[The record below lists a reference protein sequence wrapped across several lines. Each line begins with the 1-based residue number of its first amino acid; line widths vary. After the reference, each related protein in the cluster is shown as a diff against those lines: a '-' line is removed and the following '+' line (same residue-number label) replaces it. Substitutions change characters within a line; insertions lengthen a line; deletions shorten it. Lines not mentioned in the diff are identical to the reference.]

1 MDTGQHSGSDS
12 RLVQVSRE
20 LRIVGMTDEK
30 IISKEDFSKL
40 RQSFRDAGKKV
51 VLCHGVF
58 DLLHYGHIEHL
69 EEAKKQGDIL
79 VVSVTAAKYVN
90 KGPGRPYFDDYQRMA
105 FLSSLEIVNYVL
117 LSEAVTVHEI
127 VSFVQPDI
135 YAKGQ
140 EYARAEDDVT
150 GNIAAEQSIVEKYG
164 GKIFFTQGEVYSSTK
179 LLNNFFAALPE
190 NVKEMA
196 FSLRKKHG
204 SDAFSHLRDAVERFS
219 NTKVL
224 VVGDVI
230 IDAYVFC
237 NVQGVTMKD
246 ATLSAFCDSE
256 ENYAGGSLAIARH
269 LANFSQDVTLLSM
282 MGTEY
287 GLMDF
292 IEDKMVGVHLELL
305 QDADFVTPLKR
316 RYLKQNSVRQEYTK
330 LFSVNYLLKRGQ
342 RKRFDY
348 TAFHEK
354 LRAMAGNYDIVIVCD
369 YGHGLLDDDAL
380 RIIEE
385 KAKFLAVNCQTNSSN
400 YGTNLI
406 TKYRRADCFVVDE
419 RELRL
424 AFGQALTSRHRLLR
438 QLAEKLHADMS
449 WATIGADGAIGNAAD
464 EQVRSPALLLRVK
477 DTIGAG
483 DAFYALAALAALH
496 RMPLDLAT
504 LLANAAG
511 ALKTNV
517 VGNKEAV
524 KKVDLLKFLS
534 TVMNV

>member
-1 MDTGQHSGSDS
+1 
-12 RLVQVSRE
+12 
-20 LRIVGMTDEK
+20 MTDKK
-30 IISKEDFSKL
+30 IISKEDFLKL
-40 RQSFRDAGKKV
+40 RQTFRDAGKKV

-90 KGPGRPYFDDYQRMA
+90 KGPGRPYFDDRQRMA
-105 FLSSLEIVNYVL
+105 FLASLEMVDYVL

-140 EYARAEDDVT
+140 EYARAENDVT
-150 GNIAAEQSIVEKYG
+150 GNIGAEQSVVEKYG
-164 GKIFFTQGEVYSSTK
+164 GKIFFTQGEVHSSTK
-179 LLNNFFAALPE
+179 LLNNFFAVLPE

-196 FSLRKKHG
+196 FSLRKKYG
-204 SDAFSHLRDAVERFS
+204 TDAFSQLRDAVERFS
-219 NTKVL
+219 NTKIL

-292 IEDKMVGVHLELL
+292 IEDKMEGVHLELL
-305 QDADFVTPLKR
+305 QDTDFVTPLKR
-316 RYLKQNSVRQEYTK
+316 RYLKQNPVRQEYTK

-348 TAFHEK
+348 SAFHHK
-354 LRAMAGNYDIVIVCD
+354 LRVMAGEYDLVLVCD
-369 YGHGLLDDDAL
+369 YGHGLLDDEAL
-380 RIIEE
+380 RILEE

-406 TKYRRADCFVVDE
+406 TKYHRADCFVVDE

-438 QLAEKLHADMS
+438 QLSEQLHADMS
-449 WATIGADGAIGNAAD
+449 WATIGADGAIGNEKD
-464 EQVRSPALLLRVK
+464 EQVRIPALLLRVK

-496 RMPLDLAT
+496 KMPLDLAT

-524 KKVDLLKFLS
+524 KKVDLLKFIS

>member
-1 MDTGQHSGSDS
+1 
-12 RLVQVSRE
+12 
-20 LRIVGMTDEK
+20 MTDEK
-30 IISKEDFSKL
+30 IISKEGFLKL
-40 RQSFRDAGKKV
+40 RQKFRDEGKRV

-69 EEAKKQGDIL
+69 EEAKRQGDIL

-90 KGPGRPYFDDYQRMA
+90 KGPGRPYFDDRQRMA
-105 FLSSLEIVNYVL
+105 FLASLEIVDYVL

-127 VSFVQPDI
+127 VSYVQPDI

-150 GNIAAEQSIVEKYG
+150 GNIREEQSVVEKYG
-164 GKIFFTQGEVYSSTK
+164 GKIYFTQGEVHSSTK

-190 NVKEMA
+190 NVKETA
-196 FSLRKKHG
+196 FSLRKKYG
-204 SDAFSHLRDAVERFS
+204 VNAFSQIRSMIDDFS
-219 NTKVL
+219 NSKVL

-269 LANFSQDVTLLSM
+269 LANISENVTLLSM
-282 MGTEY
+282 MGTEN
-287 GLMDF
+287 GLRAF
-292 IEDKMVGVHLELL
+292 IEEKMDGVQLELL
-305 QDADFVTPLKR
+305 QNESFVTPVKR
-316 RYLKQNSVRQEYTK
+316 RYLKQNPVRQEYTK

-342 RKRFDY
+342 RRRFDY
-348 TAFHEK
+348 SAFHQK
-354 LRAMAGNYDIVIVCD
+354 MRDMAGDYDLVIVCD
-369 YGHGLLDDDAL
+369 YGHGLLDDEGI
-380 RIIEE
+380 RILEK

-424 AFGQALTSRHRLLR
+424 AFGQALTPRHRLL
-438 QLAEKLHADMS
+438 QELSGKLHARMS
-449 WATIGADGAIGNAAD
+449 WATIGADGAIGNMED
-464 EQVRSPALLLRVK
+464 EQVRIPALLLRVK

-483 DAFYALAALAALH
+483 DAFYSLAALCASKNV
-496 RMPLDLAT
+496 PLDLAT
-504 LLANAAG
+504 LIANGAG

-524 KKVDLLKFLS
+524 RKVDLLKFLS
-534 TVMNV
+534 TIMNV

>member
-1 MDTGQHSGSDS
+1 
-12 RLVQVSRE
+12 
-20 LRIVGMTDEK
+20 MTDEK
-30 IISKEDFSKL
+30 IISKEDFLQL
-40 RQSFRDAGKKV
+40 RQKFRDEGKRV

-69 EEAKKQGDIL
+69 EEAKRQGDIL

-90 KGPGRPYFDDYQRMA
+90 KGPGRPYFDDRQRMA
-105 FLSSLEIVNYVL
+105 FLASLEIVNYVL

-127 VSFVQPDI
+127 VSFVQPDV
-135 YAKGQ
+135 YSKGQ

-150 GNIAAEQSIVEKYG
+150 GNIREEQRVVEKYG
-164 GKIFFTQGEVYSSTK
+164 GKIYFTQGEVHSSTK

-190 NVKEMA
+190 NVKETA
-196 FSLRKKHG
+196 FSLRKKYG
-204 SDAFSHLRDAVERFS
+204 VNAFSQIRGMIDDFS
-219 NTKVL
+219 NSKVL

-269 LANFSQDVTLLSM
+269 LANISQNVTLLSM
-282 MGTEY
+282 MGTED
-287 GLMDF
+287 GLRVF
-292 IEDKMVGVHLELL
+292 IEEKMDGVQLELL
-305 QDADFVTPLKR
+305 QNESFVTPVKR
-316 RYLKQNSVRQEYTK
+316 RYLKQNPVRQEYTK

-342 RKRFDY
+342 RRRFDY
-348 TAFHEK
+348 SAFHQK
-354 LRAMAGNYDIVIVCD
+354 LRDMTGDYDLVIVCD
-369 YGHGLLDDDAL
+369 YGHGLLDDEGI
-380 RIIEE
+380 RILEE

-424 AFGQALTSRHRLLR
+424 AFGQALTPRHRLL
-438 QLAEKLHADMS
+438 QELSGKLHARMS
-449 WATIGADGAIGNAAD
+449 WATIGADGAIGNTTD
-464 EQVRSPALLLRVK
+464 EQVRIPALILRVK

-483 DAFYALAALAALH
+483 DAFYSLAALCASKDV
-496 RMPLDLAT
+496 PLDLAT
-504 LLANAAG
+504 LIANGAG

-524 KKVDLLKFLS
+524 RKVDLLKFLS
-534 TVMNV
+534 TIMNV

>member
-1 MDTGQHSGSDS
+1 
-12 RLVQVSRE
+12 
-20 LRIVGMTDEK
+20 MTDEK
-30 IISKEDFSKL
+30 IISKEEFLKL
-40 RQSFRDAGKKV
+40 RQKFRDEGKKV

-79 VVSVTAAKYVN
+79 VVSVTAARYVN
-90 KGPGRPYFDDYQRMA
+90 KGPGRPYFDDHQRLS
-105 FLSSLEIVNYVL
+105 FLASLEMVDYVL

-150 GNIAAEQSIVEKYG
+150 GNIGPEQEAVEKYG
-164 GKIFFTQGEVYSSTK
+164 GKVFFTQGEVHSSTK

-190 NVKEMA
+190 AVREMS
-196 FSLRKKHG
+196 FSLRKKYGAEVFHRM
-204 SDAFSHLRDAVERFS
+204 RDAVEGFS
-219 NTKVL
+219 KSKVL
-224 VVGDVI
+224 VVGDII

-287 GLMDF
+287 GLVDF
-292 IEDKMVGVHLELL
+292 IEDKMAGIHLELL
-305 QDADFVTPLKR
+305 QDEDFVTPLKR
-316 RYLKQNSVRQEYTK
+316 RYLKQNPVRQEYTK
-330 LFSVNYLLKRGQ
+330 LFSVNYLLKRGK

-348 TAFHEK
+348 TAFHQK
-354 LRAMAGNYDIVIVCD
+354 LHDMAGDYDLVVVCD
-369 YGHGLLDDDAL
+369 YGHGLLDDEAL
-380 RIIEE
+380 RILEE

-406 TKYRRADCFVVDE
+406 TKYHRADCFVVDE

-424 AFGQALTSRHRLLR
+424 AFGQALTSRHRLLK
-438 QLAEKLHADMS
+438 QLAEKLRADMA
-449 WATIGADGAIGNAAD
+449 WATIGADGAIGNERD
-464 EQVRSPALLLRVK
+464 GQVRVPALLLRVK

-483 DAFYALAALAALH
+483 DAFYALATLAALH
-496 RMPLDLAT
+496 KMPLDMAT